1 MAEFN
6 GWTNWETWCVN
17 LWLDNDQGT
26 QSEVSEIVAN
36 ATNRYVAA
44 DRVKEFTNECVFG
57 FGDEVPATL
66 ATDLVSGALSE
77 VNWEEIV
84 DGVRGGQET
93 PWDSE
98 EVLD

>member
-1 MAEFN
+1 MTEYN

-44 DRVKEFTNECVFG
+44 DGVKGFTNEYVFG
-57 FGDEVPATL
+57 FDDAPATL
-66 ATDLVSGALSE
+66 ATDLLNGALSE
-77 VNWEEIV
+77 ANWVEIV
-84 DGVRGGQET
+84 DHVRDMQGT

-98 EVLD
+98 EVLG